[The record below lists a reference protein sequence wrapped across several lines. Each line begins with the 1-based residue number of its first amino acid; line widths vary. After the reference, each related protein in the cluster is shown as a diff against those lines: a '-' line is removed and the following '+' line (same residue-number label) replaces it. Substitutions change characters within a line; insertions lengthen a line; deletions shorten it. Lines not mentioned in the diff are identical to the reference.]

1 MAAGLR
7 RTESPSEQ
15 TPLIAPSTIEDNGT
29 DTPVSL
35 ARGLAIVSLMGLLI
49 FIQTTNMSMMTTA
62 QSEIATDL
70 DAFAEATWFTS
81 AYLIAMSS
89 VTPLAGRLSL
99 IFTPRVFVF
108 FSSLVLSLGLFITA
122 LARNITVFLLGRAV
136 SGCGCGGLMSTS
148 IILVLDLASKR
159 RRGLCFGMINS
170 GYTIGVASGA
180 VLAGLLTP
188 AYGWRCIFWVQ
199 APVALVLAPL
209 LFMAIPSHPHR
220 SSNHGGTRSLLQNLA
235 RIDYGGALALTLAVV
250 LLLSGLASSKIS
262 TIRVILSLVSLV
274 AFLIIES
281 EFAAEPIVPLS
292 VLKTRSVLLTCSAS
306 MGLMVARW
314 GVLFYAP
321 VYAMAVRGWSPA
333 SAGLILVPTNA
344 GFGLGGL
351 LVGWIHIRKAGSY
364 YISCLLVF
372 FLFASSTF
380 LLSVLSTPTS
390 STIAYVS
397 AIFINGIFAGAM
409 SNYSMSHVLHLTSPH
424 VNYIVT
430 SLLAMSRSFAGS
442 FGSAIGGGLFY
453 RQLKI
458 FLETGFTGHDELI
471 RKLLGSP
478 ALVSGLTGPEKEV
491 AVQSYEH
498 AVRML
503 FLAGSILA
511 LAATVFQAG
520 TGWHSHEAVEKEV
533 EEILEDEDLEGLVEE
548 GRGGD

>member
-1 MAAGLR
+1 MAAGSR
-7 RTESPSEQ
+7 RTESPSEE
-15 TPLIAPSTIEDNGT
+15 TPLIASSTIEDNGT
-29 DTPVSL
+29 DMPVSL
-35 ARGLAIVSLMGLLI
+35 ARGLAIISLMGLLI

-89 VTPLAGRLSL
+89 ITPLAGRLSL

-122 LARNITVFLLGRAV
+122 LARNITLFLLGRAV

-250 LLLSGLASSKIS
+250 LLLSGLASTKIN
-262 TIRVILSLVSLV
+262 TIRVLLSLISLV
-274 AFLIIES
+274 TFLIIES
-281 EFAAEPIVPLS
+281 EFAAEPIVPIA

-314 GVLFYAP
+314 GVLFFAP

-397 AIFINGIFAGAM
+397 AIFINGIFAGAA

-430 SLLAMSRSFAGS
+430 SLLAMSRGFAGS

-458 FLETGFTGHDELI
+458 FLETGFAGHDELI

-478 ALVSGLTGPEKEV
+478 ALVSELTGPEKEV